1 MPGYRNKASGTIDAN
16 GASVTLEWR
25 ETTNGVVATQ
35 ITGTFSGTVTFE
47 VTIDGTNWV
56 ATNAMP
62 VASTTPASTT
72 TSTGIW
78 YITANGLSG
87 ARARATA
94 WSSGSLV
101 ATLVGLP
108 NG

>member
-1 MPGYRNKASGTIDAN
+1 MPGYRNKTSGTIDAN
-16 GASVTLEWR
+16 GESVTLEWR
-25 ETTNGVVATQ
+25 ETTNGAVAVQVV
-35 ITGTFSGTVTFE
+35 GTFSGTLTFE
-47 VTIDGTNWV
+47 VTVDGENWV

-72 TSTGIW
+72 TAAGIW
-78 YITANGLSG
+78 SITANGLSG

-94 WSSGSLV
+94 WTSGSLV